1 MYDESLADRVRNLLA
16 AAPFTERKM
25 FGGLAFLIGGNMA
38 CGIVRDELMV
48 RTGPDAYEEALQQ
61 PHARPMEFIGRPMR
75 GMVFVAVPG
84 LEDDALSE
92 WVGMGATCAASLPPS
107 ARTPGIRG
115 PVSHDPG
122 R

>member
-38 CGIVRDELMV
+38 RGIVRDELMV
-48 RTGPDAYEEALQQ
+48 
-61 PHARPMEFIGRPMR
+61 EFTGRPMR

-107 ARTPGIRG
+107 ARTPGIRR

>member
-38 CGIVRDELMV
+38 RGIVRDELMV
-48 RTGPDAYEEALQQ
+48 
-61 PHARPMEFIGRPMR
+61 EFTGRPMR